1 MANGHMGKKIDDSIR
16 QKALL
21 LIAKG
26 NTVTQVA
33 SRLGISQSVV
43 RNWVRDSGKPDAGK
57 V

>member
-1 MANGHMGKKIDDSIR
+1 MANGHMGKKIDDSVK

-33 SRLGISQSVV
+33 SRLGVSQSVV
-43 RNWVRDSGKPDAGK
+43 RNWVRDSGKANK
-57 V
+57 A